1 MVALDAAHHRVLARD
16 VAALRTQPPQAMSA
30 MDGYA
35 VRSADASA
43 VAARLKVI
51 GEVAAGRPFE
61 KTVGAGEAVRIFTGG
76 VIPEGA
82 DAVIIQEDTVVEDG
96 GITITEAASP
106 GRHIRPAGVDFRQG
120 DVLLAR
126 GTRLTDRDLSLAA
139 GMNYPELAVRRRPKV
154 AMLATGDELVMPG
167 STPGPGQ
174 IVYSNGYALRALAR
188 QEGAETIDLG
198 IAADTVEATTLGIRR
213 ARDSGADILITT
225 GGASVGDHDLVKQ
238 SLEAE
243 GVTMAFWRIAMRPGK
258 PMMHGR
264 LGAMRVIGL
273 PGNPVSSYV
282 CGFLF
287 LVPLIRAACRAA
299 PSSTTPTRRRCSGAM
314 SPPTTCAK
322 TICAP
327 ASRCARRRPDRHA
340 GRPSGQFAVGKSRCG
355 TGACDPC
362 AVCAGGRRRIGLRYP
377 AAAGLSPL
385 ERLVPAKPGF
395 VDEKLSGCGTHMEHI
410 VSVHDLFLSNGVYK
424 WESRSSEFLSGSD
437 SRNRTALS
445 TWGTGRDAHAQTI

>member
-1 MVALDAAHHRVLARD
+1 MVALDAAHHRVLAREL
-16 VAALRTQPPQAMSA
+16 AALRTQPPQAMSA

-35 VRSADASA
+35 VRAADADH

-51 GEVAAGRPFE
+51 SEVAAGRPFDGR
-61 KTVGAGEAVRIFTGG
+61 VGAGEAVRIFTGG

-82 DAVIIQEDTVVEDG
+82 DAVIIQEDTVIESG
-96 GITITEAASP
+96 GITITEAAIP

-120 DVLLAR
+120 DVLLTR
-126 GTRLTDRDLSLAA
+126 GTRLSDRDLSLAA
-139 GMNYPELAVRRRPKV
+139 GMNYPELAVHRRPKV
-154 AMLATGDELVMPG
+154 AVLATGDELVMPG

-174 IVYSNGYALRALAR
+174 IVYSNGFALRALAR
-188 QEGAETIDLG
+188 AEGAETIDLG
-198 IAADTVEATTLGIRR
+198 VAADTVAATTEGIRR

-287 LVPLIRAACRAA
+287 LVPLIR
-299 PSSTTPTRRRCSGAM
+299 
-314 SPPTTCAK
+314 
-322 TICAP
+322 
-327 ASRCARRRPDRHA
+327 
-340 GRPSGQFAVGKSRCG
+340 
-355 TGACDPC
+355 
-362 AVCAGGRRRIGLRYP
+362 
-377 AAAGLSPL
+377 
-385 ERLVPAKPGF
+385 
-395 VDEKLSGCGTHMEHI
+395 KLSGRAAIHHARG
-410 VSVHDLFLSNGVYK
+410 
-424 WESRSSEFLSGSD
+424 
-437 SRNRTALS
+437 TALL
-445 TWGTGRDAHAQTI
+445 GRDVGANDIREDYLRARLEVRADGVLIATPVNHQDSSLLGNLAAARALVIRAPLAPAALAGSACDILRLPA